1 MATIKSG
8 DSTTQLSVD
17 ATSKAARVSLYDP
30 ATGLPM
36 ASYIR
41 GTGFD
46 LDTSANVD
54 MRDAIAI
61 AVPGAGG
68 ALIAGVAST
77 PLRTDPTGTTTQPVS
92 GTVAVSN
99 LPATQPVSGTVTV
112 ANPVNAVQV
121 NNFPAN
127 QTVSGTV
134 TVANPISTVAVNNF
148 PATQQVAGTV
158 GVNGSVAVTNF
169 PGTQTVAGT
178 VQVSNLPTTQ
188 AVTGTVNANLRTGG
202 SDVSAANPLKV
213 DTVGT
218 VVVSNDDTD
227 PVTVKMLPT
236 EYGYS
241 YAISLDI
248 VPTTLADGT
257 VYWAMRNNGTRTI
270 YLKRVSLQQ
279 GFTGVAA
286 ASRSSFN
293 LLRFTGSPSGGAT
306 MPSVKKISTQPTAG
320 VLTAAAA
327 GLTSSGMTFDAGI
340 FHRVSSPNQ
349 LNTQTN
355 VDMDYG
361 TNEAAQFNL
370 APNEGICL
378 RASGPVV
385 SGVFISGSIGWHE
398 R

>member
-54 MRDAIAI
+54 MRDAIAL

-68 ALIAGVAST
+68 AQIAGTSSV

-121 NNFPAN
+121 NNFPAT
-127 QTVSGTV
+127 QTVTGTV
-134 TVANPISTVAVNNF
+134 TA
-148 PATQQVAGTV
+148 
-158 GVNGSVAVTNF
+158 NGSMAITNF

-178 VQVSNLPTTQ
+178 VTVSNLPATQ
-188 AVTGTVNANLRTGG
+188 AVTGTVNANVRTGG

-213 DTVGT
+213 DAVGT

-227 PVTVKMLPT
+227 PVSVKVLNPD
-236 EYGYS
+236 YGYS

-257 VYWAMRNNGTRTI
+257 VYWAMRNNGTRMV

-279 GFTGVAA
+279 GFTGTAA
-286 ASRSSFN
+286 ASRSSFS
-293 LLRFTGSPSGGAT
+293 LVRFTGTPSGGTT

-320 VLTAAAA
+320 ATFTGATA
-327 GLTSSGMTFDAGI
+327 GLTATSMTFDTGI

-349 LNTQTN
+349 LNTQTS

-370 APNEGICL
+370 APGEGICL
-378 RASGPVV
+378 RAAGAVV